1 VAHTLPPMD
10 TIQNINTQIIMQ
22 LLYNN
27 RNMFGLTNQEMLDFI
42 SELSNGF
49 TLALEKMVSL
59 SENFFNDAL
68 CFLT

>member
-1 VAHTLPPMD
+1 
-10 TIQNINTQIIMQ
+10 
-22 LLYNN
+22 
-27 RNMFGLTNQEMLDFI
+27 MFGLTNQEMLDFI

-68 CFLT
+68 MPYVS